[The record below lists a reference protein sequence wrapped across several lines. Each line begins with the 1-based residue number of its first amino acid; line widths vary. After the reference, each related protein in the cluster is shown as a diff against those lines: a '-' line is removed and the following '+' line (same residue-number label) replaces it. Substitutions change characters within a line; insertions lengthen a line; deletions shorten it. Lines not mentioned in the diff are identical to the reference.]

1 MAVGD
6 LDGADPGSDDL
17 GDDDVGDDDV
27 RRLLVML
34 GAAMV
39 ATSQPVHE
47 VEDELTEVAR
57 HFGHPDIEV
66 AAGPTGVTLALAS
79 GAPATLESVTE
90 TLRLDQADDV
100 RTIRHY
106 LLSDQLSVTSAI
118 DELGGIRRRPS
129 RYPVWVMALGW
140 VGSSVG
146 IAMILQPN
154 LPSLLVTF
162 IGSVV
167 VFVLS
172 RLAARRSLLM
182 TLLPTVAS
190 FIIACLVFA
199 STSAGLLDAP
209 LRSLLPPLAILLP
222 GAVLV
227 TGTAELAAGSMVAG
241 GARLGYGLVQL
252 LLFTLG
258 IVAAHGFFDIG
269 PGELANL
276 RIGALGWWAVPVG
289 LVLIGVGIGLIHN
302 VRLRLLPWVLLIVF
316 VTFAAQLTGQEL
328 EGVALGGFLGA
339 IAASLGA
346 SMVELAR
353 PQLPRLVVFLPSFW
367 LLVPGSLGLLSI
379 TQLAIDPNSAV
390 DTGFAVIELFG
401 SIAVGLL
408 VGSAFAQA
416 VRSRRP
422 RQNAR

>member
-1 MAVGD
+1 
-6 LDGADPGSDDL
+6 
-17 GDDDVGDDDV
+17 
-27 RRLLVML
+27 
-34 GAAMV
+34 MV
-39 ATSQPVHE
+39 ATSQPVTE
-47 VEDELTEVAR
+47 VEDELAEMAR
-57 HFGHPDIEV
+57 HFGYPDIEV

-79 GAPATLESVTE
+79 GASATLEAVTT

-106 LLSDQLSVTSAI
+106 LLSDQLSASAAI
-118 DELGGIRRRPS
+118 DELSELRRRPT

-154 LPSLLVTF
+154 PPSLLVTF

-167 VFVLS
+167 VFALT
-172 RLAARRSLLM
+172 RLAARRSLLT
-182 TLLPTVAS
+182 TLLPTVAA

-199 STSAGLLDAP
+199 GTSAGLLDAP

-227 TGTAELAAGSMVAG
+227 TGMSELAAGSMVAFV
-241 GARLGYGLVQL
+241 ARLGYGVVQL

-258 IVAAHGFFDIG
+258 IAAANGFFDIG
-269 PGELANL
+269 PVQLANV
-276 RIGALGWWAVPVG
+276 RIGTLGWWAVPVG
-289 LVLIGVGIGLIHN
+289 LVLIGVGIGLTHG
-302 VRLRLLPWVLLIVF
+302 VRFRLLPWVLLIVF
-316 VTFAAQLTGQEL
+316 VTFAAQVAGQEL

-346 SMVELAR
+346 SLVERVR

-367 LLVPGSLGLLSI
+367 LLVPGSLGLLSV
-379 TQLAIDPNSAV
+379 TQLAIDPTSAV

-416 VRSRRP
+416 TRP
-422 RQNAR
+422 RRLGRTG